1 MACWQWRRECRSPEA
16 GPIETKVIRGLCGC
30 IFTYFLYDPVHGHH
44 VRSGTGITI
53 RPMSN

>member
-53 RPMSN
+53 RPMSS